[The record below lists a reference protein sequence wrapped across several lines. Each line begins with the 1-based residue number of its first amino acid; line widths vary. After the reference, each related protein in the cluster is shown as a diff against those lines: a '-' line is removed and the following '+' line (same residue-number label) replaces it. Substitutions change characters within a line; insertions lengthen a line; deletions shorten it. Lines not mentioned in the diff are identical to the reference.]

1 MSFLVQPS
9 LFPTP
14 TNAKNEMH
22 GMVPFVVACLKS
34 LEDHLLCSNSFAQTI
49 NNISKVF
56 QLVSIEKEAIEEG

>member
-1 MSFLVQPS
+1 
-9 LFPTP
+9 
-14 TNAKNEMH
+14 MH